1 MDYFER
7 SCQSQ
12 IPSGEET
19 ENLIIDSGS
28 GTLGTGQTQT
38 ASQARRCT
46 FGRLEYEKTTGY
58 ELIRWKNSYLG
69 KVGKQ
74 TFKLILSLCQ
84 PEYLIK
90 SAKQYICSQSFC
102 QGVSVPVA
110 QPKRRRDHGGMRE
123 PVPGGQQVP
132 GVQHGLQPERVPGRR

>member
-1 MDYFER
+1 MTSTARSSALSSRTLSVAHLPFMLLLPSASYQVLYIAKAVSCFKISSKNLSLFTGDDQHSAAGGALQSRPGTDYFER

-19 ENLIIDSGS
+19 ENLIIDSGT
-28 GTLGTGQTQT
+28 GTLGSGQTQT

-69 KVGKQ
+69 KV
-74 TFKLILSLCQ
+74 
-84 PEYLIK
+84 
-90 SAKQYICSQSFC
+90 
-102 QGVSVPVA
+102 
-110 QPKRRRDHGGMRE
+110 
-123 PVPGGQQVP
+123 
-132 GVQHGLQPERVPGRR
+132 